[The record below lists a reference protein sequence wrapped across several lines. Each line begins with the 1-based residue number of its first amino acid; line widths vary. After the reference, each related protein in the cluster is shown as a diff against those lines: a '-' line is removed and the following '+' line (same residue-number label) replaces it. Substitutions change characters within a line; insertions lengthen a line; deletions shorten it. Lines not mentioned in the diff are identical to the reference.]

1 MNTITFDED
10 VNLSKRHFRNLE
22 ELRMEMLLME
32 EQAGLSPEHIKIL
45 KEREREADNATD
57 EGLSWEE
64 VKANIRRKNA

>member
-1 MNTITFDED
+1 MYTITFDED

-45 KEREREADNATD
+45 EEREREADENPDNFLSLD
-57 EGLSWEE
+57 ELKSSI
-64 VKANIRRKNA
+64 KRR